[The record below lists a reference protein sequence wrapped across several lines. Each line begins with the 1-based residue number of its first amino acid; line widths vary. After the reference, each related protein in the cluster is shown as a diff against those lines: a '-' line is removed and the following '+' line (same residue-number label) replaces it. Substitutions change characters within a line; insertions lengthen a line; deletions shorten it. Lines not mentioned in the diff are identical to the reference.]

1 MSKRK
6 LKVPGRREWSS
17 KGHGG
22 PKAGELRH
30 RPECPHPWRTQLRVE
45 GTGRGRGEKD
55 FLCNEGGWRVEWGES
70 VRDAFRGMRCCGSGQ
85 KVDAEVTIFW
95 VRDPCPRL
103 VIDLN
108 PNLAC
113 TYSYTWCPIKIRYL
127 KFEND
132 RPATAVDTEHPGRFI
147 NAASASCE
155 ARMIAFSF
163 STHQR
168 NIELWLTPET
178 CARNPPAFSDRTP
191 HVTRASS
198 TGQRTGRVFPV
209 RVETKLQSARLGLI
223 SFTLAHPAA
232 ESRVCDL
239 SAAKQTLHCSDLAS
253 QLFSVIVLLHS
264 ALFALVHHISCENSQ
279 IRRRL
284 IRLLTKRFDQA
295 VPSLVNFGVT
305 RYRSAV
311 FSDRLLADSLS
322 SICQFSVS
330 ATAPVG
336 HVNLIHRSGC
346 SSNLN
351 FSSRCHRV
359 GLRTPTSHGLGRS
372 QRLKT
377 VAA

>member
-1 MSKRK
+1 MRLIS
-6 LKVPGRREWSS
+6 GRHFLSLSGFCSR
-17 KGHGG
+17 
-22 PKAGELRH
+22 RI
-30 RPECPHPWRTQLRVE
+30 RPEPK
-45 GTGRGRGEKD
+45 GT
-55 FLCNEGGWRVEWGES
+55 L
-70 VRDAFRGMRCCGSGQ
+70 
-85 KVDAEVTIFW
+85 
-95 VRDPCPRL
+95 
-103 VIDLN
+103 
-108 PNLAC
+108 
-113 TYSYTWCPIKIRYL
+113 
-127 KFEND
+127 
-132 RPATAVDTEHPGRFI
+132 H
-147 NAASASCE
+147 
-155 ARMIAFSF
+155 
-163 STHQR
+163 
-168 NIELWLTPET
+168 
-178 CARNPPAFSDRTP
+178 DRTD
-191 HVTRASS
+191 T
-198 TGQRTGRVFPV
+198 TQF
-209 RVETKLQSARLGLI
+209 E
-223 SFTLAHPAA
+223 
-232 ESRVCDL
+232 
-239 SAAKQTLHCSDLAS
+239 KQTLHCSDLAS